1 MEGSDDHERNL
12 SGKEDSNDH
21 NQHQGCAPG
30 ISLLTALVDQAAT
43 SKEYCLALVF

>member
-43 SKEYCLALVF
+43 SMGYCLTLVF